1 MQVCLLCWA
10 VTSLCVDGGVF
21 GYVYKVLGVLVGVLG
36 RICLCIG

>member
-10 VTSLCVDGGVF
+10 VTSLCVDVGVF

-36 RICLCIG
+36 RICLHIG